1 MKVLVAHNHYR
12 SSAPSGE
19 DQVFQ
24 NEVTLLRRHGI
35 DVTIFERFN
44 DDIDD
49 SSLAGRLRVAHE
61 TAWSDRSYQDLEWVL
76 RKSRPDVVHFHNT
89 FPIISPS
96 AYAACR
102 DNGVPVVQTLHNFRL
117 ICPGGLLLRN
127 GTPCEKCIGG
137 GLFSALRH
145 RCYRGSLPATGAL
158 VWMLLFN
165 RWRDTYGSLVN
176 RYIALT
182 EFAAGRLIAGGLPRE
197 RVAIKPNFVSDIH
210 VPGDGQGGFAVYV
223 GRLSQEKG
231 VHTLL
236 SAWKTVQGVPLRVLG
251 DGPLRK
257 SLEEYVSRENLP
269 IQFLGFCNRRTVID
283 TVSRA
288 AFQIVPSE
296 WYEGFPM
303 VIADAYALGTPIIAS
318 RIGSLEEIVEEG
330 VTGTRFEAGNAA
342 DLAAKVQALWHDHS
356 HRATLRQGA
365 RHAYESKFSAE
376 RNFEMLIAVYE
387 AAMGEH
393 TQLSRKAS

>member
-356 HRATLRQGA
+356 HRSTLRQGA

>member
-1 MKVLVAHNHYR
+1 MRVLVAHNHYR

-24 NEVTLLRRHGI
+24 NEVALLRRHGI
-35 DVTIFERFN
+35 EVSIFERFN

-61 TAWSDRSYQDLEWVL
+61 TAWSDRSYRDLQL
-76 RKSRPDVVHFHNT
+76 LIRSSRPDVVHFHNT
-89 FPIISPS
+89 FPVISPS

-102 DNGVPVVQTLHNFRL
+102 DNGIPVVQTLHNFRL

-127 GTPCEKCIGG
+127 GTPCEECVGA
-137 GLFSALRH
+137 GLFPALRH

-182 EFAAGRLIAGGLPRE
+182 DFAAERLIAGGLPRE
-197 RVAIKPNFVSDIH
+197 RVTIKPNFVSDIQ
-210 VPGDGQGGFAVYV
+210 VPGDGQGGYVVYV
-223 GRLSQEKG
+223 GRLSEEKG
-231 VHTLL
+231 VRTLL
-236 SAWKTVQGVPLRVLG
+236 SAWKMVQHVPLKILG

-257 SLEEYVSRENLP
+257 SLEECASRENLP
-269 IQFLGFCNRRTVID
+269 IQFLGYCNRRTVVE

-303 VIADAYALGTPIIAS
+303 VIADAYALGTPIVAS

-330 VTGTRFEAGNAA
+330 TTGTRFEAGNAA
-342 DLAAKVQALWHDHS
+342 DLATKVKGLWHDHS
-356 HRATLRQGA
+356 QCSALRQGA
-365 RHAYESKFSAE
+365 RHAFESKFSAE
-376 RNFEMLIAVYE
+376 RNFEMLMAVYGV
-387 AAMGEH
+387 AMGDMV
-393 TQLSRKAS
+393 QLSRKAS

>member
-1 MKVLVAHNHYR
+1 MRVLVAHNHYR

-24 NEVTLLRRHGI
+24 NEVTLLRRHG
-35 DVTIFERFN
+35 VEVSIFERFN

-49 SSLAGRLRVAHE
+49 SSLAGRLRVARE
-61 TAWSDRSYQDLEWVL
+61 TAWSNRSYQDIEWAI

-102 DNGVPVVQTLHNFRL
+102 ENGVAVVQTLHNFRL

-127 GTPCEKCIGG
+127 GTPCEECVGA

-182 EFAAGRLIAGGLPRE
+182 NFAAGRLIAGGLPQE
-197 RVAIKPNFVSDIH
+197 RVTIKPNFVSDIH
-210 VPGDGQGGFAVYV
+210 VPGDGQGGYAVYV
-223 GRLSQEKG
+223 GRLSEEKG

-236 SAWKTVQGVPLRVLG
+236 SAWNRLRNIPLKILG

-257 SLEEYVSRENLP
+257 SLEECASRDNLP
-269 IQFLGFCNRRTVID
+269 ITFLGFCNRRTVVD
-283 TVSRA
+283 TVGRA
-288 AFQIVPSE
+288 AFQVVPSE

-330 VTGTRFEAGNAA
+330 VTGMQFDAGNAA
-342 DLAAKVQALWHDHS
+342 DLATKVQELWQSYS
-356 HRATLRQGA
+356 HRSALRQGA
-365 RHAYESKFSAE
+365 RHAFESKFSAE
-376 RNFEMLIAVYE
+376 QNFQMLVAVYE
-387 AAMGEH
+387 AAMGDLTH
-393 TQLSRKAS
+393 LSRKAS